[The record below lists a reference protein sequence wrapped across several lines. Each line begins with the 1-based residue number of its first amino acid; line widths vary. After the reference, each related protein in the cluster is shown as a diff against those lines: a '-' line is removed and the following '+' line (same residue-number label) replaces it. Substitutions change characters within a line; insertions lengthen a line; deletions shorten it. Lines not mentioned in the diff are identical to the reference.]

1 MEHLDLD
8 SARPATFSVP
18 TDRILEL
25 MILEPRRE
33 ALALAPYQHCHPSP
47 PAMPQKFRQRGKKKS
62 KKAQE
67 EKGAAAEAVEQPA
80 WTIDRGAGNEEA
92 AVMEEDE
99 TAPAVEDGEAPE
111 HIPIQEA
118 DLAGEQD
125 RIDDVAPFG
134 FVSPELKAYLKD
146 AIASLHKMQAER
158 DQDYEDGEEEPSE
171 QLNLLRLAML
181 REMNGQELACA
192 TDGEA
197 SIALES
203 VIEGLDDRRL
213 RILAD
218 RMSGR

>member
-1 MEHLDLD
+1 
-8 SARPATFSVP
+8 
-18 TDRILEL
+18 
-25 MILEPRRE
+25 
-33 ALALAPYQHCHPSP
+33 
-47 PAMPQKFRQRGKKKS
+47 MPQKFRQRGKKKS

-67 EKGAAAEAVEQPA
+67 EKGAAEVVEQPA

-92 AVMEEDE
+92 AAMEEDE
-99 TAPAVEDGEAPE
+99 TALAAGEEQAPE

-118 DLAGEQD
+118 DLAGGQD
-125 RIDDVAPFG
+125 RIDDVAPFD

-158 DQDYEDGEEEPSE
+158 DQDYEDEEEEPSE
-171 QLNLLRLAML
+171 QLSLLRLAML